1 MILVIDQ
8 KYTYIGYKPSI
19 FVYIRFSTM
28 QHPRDNIVQMIKD
41 KVATISQEQAKDLE
55 IGIYNWTIQ
64 FCEKNKIIKNWKNPR
79 FHKIYIEKA
88 RSTLSNLDKD
98 SYIENNRLLDRLF
111 EKEFLPHDI
120 PFMKP
125 ENTFPERWKATIDAY
140 MKKYKNAY
148 EKQDVVVSSLF
159 RCGKCKKKECTYYTQ
174 QTRSG
179 DEGETVFVKCMNC
192 GNAWKMS

>member
-1 MILVIDQ
+1 M
-8 KYTYIGYKPSI
+8 
-19 FVYIRFSTM
+19 TM
-28 QHPRDNIVQMIKD
+28 DNPRTKVVEMIKD
-41 KVATISQEQAKDLE
+41 KASNLSDEQAKDME

-64 FCEKNKIIKNWKNPR
+64 YSEKNKIIKNWKNPR
-79 FHKIYIEKA
+79 FSKLYLEKT
-88 RSTLSNLDKD
+88 RSTLSNIDKE
-98 SYIENNRLLDRLF
+98 SYVQNQRLLDRLF
-111 EKEFLPHDI
+111 EKEFLPHDV

-125 ENTFPERWKATIDAY
+125 ENTFPERWKDTIDSY

>member
-1 MILVIDQ
+1 MATVEN
-8 KYTYIGYKPSI
+8 
-19 FVYIRFSTM
+19 
-28 QHPRDNIVQMIKD
+28 PRDNIVQLILQK
-41 KVATISQEQAKDLE
+41 ASHLSHEQAKDME

-64 FCEKNKIIKNWKNPR
+64 YSEKNKIIKNWKNSR
-79 FHKIYIEKA
+79 FNKLYLEKS
-88 RSTLSNLDKD
+88 RSVLANIDKS
-98 SYIENNRLLDRLF
+98 SYVQNNRLLDRLS

-120 PFMKP
+120 PYMKP
-125 ENTFPERWKATIDAY
+125 ENAFPERWKETIDSY

>member
-1 MILVIDQ
+1 
-8 KYTYIGYKPSI
+8 
-19 FVYIRFSTM
+19 M
-28 QHPRDNIVQMIKD
+28 QTPRDNIVQMIKD
-41 KVATISQEQAKDLE
+41 KVVNISQEQAKDLE

-64 FCEKNKIIKNWKNPR
+64 FSEKNKIIKNWKNPR
-79 FHKIYIEKA
+79 FHKLYIEKA
-88 RSTLSNLDKD
+88 RSALSNLDKD
-98 SYIENNRLLDRLF
+98 SYIENNRLIDRLC
-111 EKEFLPHDI
+111 EKEFFPHDI

-125 ENTFPERWKATIDAY
+125 ENTFPERWKETIDAY

>member
-1 MILVIDQ
+1 MEN
-8 KYTYIGYKPSI
+8 
-19 FVYIRFSTM
+19 
-28 QHPRDNIVQMIKD
+28 PRETVVQMIMK
-41 KVATISQEQAKDLE
+41 KAPCFSNEQAKDLE
-55 IGIYNWTIQ
+55 IGIYNWSIQ
-64 FCEKNKIIKNWKNPR
+64 FSDKNKIIKNWKNPR
-79 FHKIYIEKA
+79 FHKLYLEKT
-88 RSTLSNLDKD
+88 RSVMTNIDKK
-98 SYIENNRLLDRLF
+98 SYVENNRLLDRLG

-125 ENTFPERWKATIDAY
+125 ENTFPERWKETIDAY